1 MSPSPFE
8 RTSFFA
14 AIIGGFFHWTGYNAV
29 NQTCVQRYL
38 SVPTLRAAR
47 T

>member
-1 MSPSPFE
+1 MTLNPLE

-14 AIIGGFFHWTGYNAV
+14 AVIGGFFYWTGYNAV